1 MRAWPIIS
9 ARTRTQSAA
18 GALRS
23 AWYYL
28 GYDVTVV
35 QGEIRNGW
43 VIEEWGQEPEMVFFW
58 ERYFTSVYYCM
69 HVSGWSI

>member
-1 MRAWPIIS
+1 M
-9 ARTRTQSAA
+9 
-18 GALRS
+18 LRS

-35 QGEIRNGW
+35 QGVIRNGW
-43 VIEEWGQEPEMVFFW
+43 VIEEWGQEPEMVSVM

-69 HVSGWSI
+69 HVSR